1 MFSLHLIA
9 ALWEG
14 IVFKA
19 SLKVVDD
26 KKKKK
31 KTTRQPVTQQ
41 HNYIPLKILTQLN
54 VFYVILLFSVDSSVT
69 TTLLELWELPRISAS
84 LYGRRMELKKL
95 FLRCLHEIEVLPSMC
110 CGPQT
115 TIDPVVPIGY
125 ICGQTGAHDFFHYT
139 DSCCFPWKS
148 SPPGGCVQ
156 NAGRIICSHGCHVCT
171 NHTIRATPLPRSSFP
186 GRLLFIATLDGA
198 WKNVLRL
205 AAYQIVLRR
214 MSWCRHRAG
223 IKWSWNQ
230 DLALFAFPHLHR
242 HWPGR
247 ALAHTHSLGH
257 SCLAA
262 ARPHF
267 VWAQRHRA

>member
-1 MFSLHLIA
+1 
-9 ALWEG
+9 
-14 IVFKA
+14 
-19 SLKVVDD
+19 
-26 KKKKK
+26 
-31 KTTRQPVTQQ
+31 
-41 HNYIPLKILTQLN
+41 
-54 VFYVILLFSVDSSVT
+54 
-69 TTLLELWELPRISAS
+69 
-84 LYGRRMELKKL
+84 
-95 FLRCLHEIEVLPSMC
+95 MC

-115 TIDPVVPIGY
+115 TIGPVVPIGY

-139 DSCCFPWKS
+139 DLCCFPWKS

-198 WKNVLRL
+198 WKNVLRP

-214 MSWCRHRAG
+214 MSWCRHPAG

-247 ALAHTHSLGH
+247 ALAHTQLRSQLFWQQSGRTLCERGDAVRNPTFAHKLARSNTRGWPNARGSDENFYPGH
-257 SCLAA
+257 DKYGQPTNPLRDTGIRS
-262 ARPHF
+262 ARIQ
-267 VWAQRHRA
+267 AHRAVSQKMGS